1 MDMPP
6 GRSLYQPDEELKPL
20 RTPKTYRPPVD
31 AQKQQQQGQS
41 TSSGSDLHNAQGKLS
56 IDAPDFVPRFPNAM
70 HQNNAQERLNRIQR
84 QYIQENYPQQQ
95 QSQQAAQQQYNQ
107 QQSYANG
114 YGGGYQQQQ
123 QLNHQFGSMSV
134 QDRLNNR
141 PNTSGNGN
149 TSNSNTGTFYPQH
162 QQRDYQPNQSSYH
175 RNNKHHHHNHNNHHH
190 HNNHNQRY
198 NNHHYNQQNHQY
210 HHNNHHQQQQRN
222 QPYSQQQQQPYSN
235 QVAGAG
241 AAADAAPDMQ
251 NIALDYLQ
259 TVIQC
264 LNQNPGQFDTIATRF
279 ITIFEGM
286 ESNHYVLSIAMEDI
300 FEESIKN
307 PNFRYMGAK
316 LYNLLHMLNP
326 SKDSL
331 FHTLLKCKL
340 DFHQDEIKNYMQSN
354 QQGKVRETAL
364 FLAELY
370 MQLRGDDTRIYLIAE
385 NIVYSLKQLL
395 EHVVAENVRCICL
408 TLKLAGYDLSTDC
421 NEEMKEIIASL
432 ERINSENPGK
442 YPLASNVISLQK
454 NNWGRKAPGSEGLGE
469 GESSKPQ
476 EPPRQSDDPV
486 FYGPDGR
493 EITAEECEFLTNGAS
508 SGANGGSTDN
518 DDDNDLDDLDP
529 EMDEETERDYKLFLK
544 QANNS

>member
-6 GRSLYQPDEELKPL
+6 GRSIYSPDEELKPL
-20 RTPKTYRPPVD
+20 RSPKIYRRP
-31 AQKQQQQGQS
+31 AANEQQQQQYPGGQS
-41 TSSGSDLHNAQGKLS
+41 TSAADLHNHHAKLS
-56 IDAPDFVPRFPNAM
+56 INATAFVPQHLA
-70 HQNNAQERLNRIQR
+70 NNAQERLERIQK
-84 QYIQENYPQQQ
+84 QYLQENYPQQQ
-95 QSQQAAQQQYNQ
+95 QLAQQQQQQAYNQ
-107 QQSYANG
+107 QTAAYANG
-114 YGGGYQQQQ
+114 YGGGYQGQQQQ
-123 QLNHQFGSMSV
+123 QLNHQFSSMS
-134 QDRLNNR
+134 
-141 PNTSGNGN
+141 
-149 TSNSNTGTFYPQH
+149 
-162 QQRDYQPNQSSYH
+162 
-175 RNNKHHHHNHNNHHH
+175 
-190 HNNHNQRY
+190 QRY
-198 NNHHYNQQNHQY
+198 NNHHHYNNQQNNHQY
-210 HHNNHHQQQQRN
+210 HHNHNHHQQRN
-222 QPYSQQQQQPYSN
+222 QPYSQQQQHQHQPYSN
-235 QVAGAG
+235 QAAGGAAAA

-279 ITIFEGM
+279 ITIFEGL

-395 EHVVAENVRCICL
+395 DHVVAENVRCICL

-421 NEEMKEIIASL
+421 PEDMKEIIASL

-469 GESSKPQ
+469 GESSKPT

-508 SGANGGSTDN
+508 GANGGSTDN

-529 EMDEETERDYKLFLK
+529 EMDEETERDYKMFLK